1 MNHYPFVSI
10 IIPVRNAG
18 KIIGQCLK
26 SLNNLNYPK
35 DKYEI
40 IISDS
45 ESTDDTQ
52 AIIKKYGAILVST
65 PKRSVCAGRNEG
77 FRVARGEIV
86 AFSDA
91 DCVMDKNWIKNGIKY
106 FENPVIGAVGGP
118 NITPA
123 DDTAFAKAVGFV
135 FDQAIFS
142 AGSIHG
148 RILNKIKEVKSIP
161 GCNVIYKRGVL
172 DKVMPM
178 DESLLEAE
186 DYVTNQKIRR
196 LGYKLLYTP
205 DTVVWHYRR
214 PNPKRFFRQIYRYAI
229 GRLLIGKKDIKMMN
243 LMHILIG
250 LGLPIL
256 TGASIYLIIADY
268 LLLIYF
274 FLSAALFL
282 LAYFFLAWLKTK
294 SLKAALWVPPTI
306 VILFSAWSLGFL
318 RELFFPIKERK

>member
-1 MNHYPFVSI
+1 MRYPFVSI
-10 IIPVRNAG
+10 IIPVRNVG
-18 KIIGQCLK
+18 KIIGQCLEG
-26 SLNNLNYPK
+26 LNNLNYPK

-45 ESTDDTQ
+45 ESTDDTR
-52 AIIKKYGAILVST
+52 AIVKKYGAIFVST

-77 FRVARGEIV
+77 FRAAKGEII

-91 DCVMDKNWIKNGIKY
+91 DCVMDKNWIVNCLKY
-106 FENPVIGAVGGP
+106 FENHAVGAVGGP

-161 GCNVIYKRGVL
+161 GCNVIYRREAL

-186 DYVTNQKIRR
+186 DYVTNQKIRG

-205 DTVVWHYRR
+205 DTIVWHYRR
-214 PNPKRFFRQIYRYAI
+214 PNPKRFFKQIYRYAI
-229 GRLLIGKKDIKMMN
+229 GRLLIGKKDIKMIN
-243 LMHILIG
+243 LTHILVG
-250 LGLPIL
+250 LGLPAL
-256 TGASIYLIIADY
+256 AGGSIFLSITDY
-268 LLLIYF
+268 RLLVYS
-274 FLSAALFL
+274 FLSAELFL
-282 LAYFFLAWLKTK
+282 LVYSFLAWSKTK
-294 SLKAALWVPPTI
+294 SLKVALWVPPTI
-306 VILFSAWSLGFL
+306 IILFSAWSLGFL
-318 RELFFPIKERK
+318 RELLFPIKERK